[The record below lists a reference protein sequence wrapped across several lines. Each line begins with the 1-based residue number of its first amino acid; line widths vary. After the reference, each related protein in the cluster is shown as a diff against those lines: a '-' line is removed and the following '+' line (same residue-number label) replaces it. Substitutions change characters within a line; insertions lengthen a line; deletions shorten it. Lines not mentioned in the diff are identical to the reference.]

1 MKRFLVLVLAT
12 AFLSGCVISGPAND
26 VPFTEVAGLQSLAGE
41 YRNLGETD
49 PHGSPAYLSAVIW
62 PVASDI
68 DHASVDVITV
78 DAVSDKELVVRA
90 LAGDRQV
97 KEGHFV
103 AGEGF
108 TFKDGKLYL
117 KQKTHFSLAYPAGN
131 PFIGPG
137 YEETVIGV
145 DREGHGKLRHKTA
158 FAGTAFLV
166 IPVAGSL
173 TDETRFLRLR

>member
-1 MKRFLVLVLAT
+1 MKPFLALL
-12 AFLSGCVISGPAND
+12 LSIGLIYGCVFSGPVND

-49 PHGSPAYLSAVIW
+49 PPGPPAYLSAVIW

-68 DHASVDVITV
+68 DHASVDVVTV
-78 DAVSDKELVVRA
+78 EAVSDQELVVRA
-90 LAGDRQV
+90 LAGDRLV
-97 KEGHFV
+97 KEGRFV

-108 TFKDGKLYL
+108 NFKDGKLYL
-117 KQKTHFSLAYPAGN
+117 RQKSELSLASPADN
-131 PFIGPG
+131 PFIGTA
-137 YEETVIGV
+137 YEETVIGI

-158 FAGTAFLV
+158 FAGTAFLI
-166 IPVAGSL
+166 IPVAGSV